1 MYGYAEHMDNVGWG
15 WIVGL
20 ALLIAAVVLLIW
32 AVTSM
37 TRAAGSS
44 RDTTHRTEPLDILR
58 ERFARGEITKEEFE
72 EAKRTLGYR
81 P

>member
-1 MYGYAEHMDNVGWG
+1 MYWYAGHMGNVGWG
-15 WIVGL
+15 WVVGL
-20 ALLIAAVVLLIW
+20 AVLIAAVVLLIW

-44 RDTTHRTEPLDILR
+44 KDAPHRTEALDILR
-58 ERFARGEITKEEFE
+58 ARFARGEITKEEFE
-72 EAKRTLGYR
+72 DAKRTLGYG